1 MEDLEEVADLLEKAL
16 QRLNDIR
23 DNMEL
28 NSVLYDLKIDR
39 DETN

>member
-1 MEDLEEVADLLEKAL
+1 MEDLEEVADFLEKAL